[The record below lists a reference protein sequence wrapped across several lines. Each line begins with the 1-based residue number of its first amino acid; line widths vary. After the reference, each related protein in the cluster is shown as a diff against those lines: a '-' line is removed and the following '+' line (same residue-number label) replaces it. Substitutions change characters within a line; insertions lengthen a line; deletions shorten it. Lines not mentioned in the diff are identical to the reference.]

1 MKHPLRSIALSL
13 IGLGF
18 TLSIFDFLLENS
30 FAVLLAGGVLLGV
43 SYLVKK

>member
-1 MKHPLRSIALSL
+1 MKYPLRSIALSL

-30 FAVLLAGGVLLGV
+30 FAVLLAGAVLLGV
-43 SYLVKK
+43 SYLIKK